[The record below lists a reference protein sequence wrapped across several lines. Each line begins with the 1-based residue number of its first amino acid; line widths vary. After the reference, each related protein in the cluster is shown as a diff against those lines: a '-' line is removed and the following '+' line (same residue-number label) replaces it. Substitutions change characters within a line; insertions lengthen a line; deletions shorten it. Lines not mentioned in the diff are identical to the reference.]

1 MTLDRETNVNP
12 TPPPTPA
19 DAAAADAAMT
29 ADAAP
34 PRRPLGALLVE
45 AGLIDELQLERALRE
60 GAETGERLGE
70 VVVRRR
76 WATEDDVARLLAKQ
90 WGLNYVE
97 RSSIWFDADALTR
110 LSREDAQRLGALP
123 TRVEGGRVVV
133 AVAEPTEQ
141 RLAALEE
148 LIGDTVMV
156 VVPKTALDAGLH
168 SELLASH
175 NTGQSREEDA
185 LTPDESEAEVTRLPL
200 APVPPPEPG
209 EAPAPASGTGLDDVA
224 TFAAQARQLAELLA
238 AQAEAATD
246 ELSARAEQI
255 SIQEELAAARRRI
268 EELESELGAR
278 RVAMQELKH
287 HLEAARQILERGF

>member
-1 MTLDRETNVNP
+1 MNP

-29 ADAAP
+29 PDAAP

-45 AGLIDELQLERALRE
+45 AGLIDELQLERALHE

-70 VVVRRR
+70 VVVRQR

-90 WGLNYVE
+90 WGLGYVE
-97 RSSIWFDADALTR
+97 RSSIWFDADGLTR

-141 RLAALEE
+141 RLAALEDV
-148 LIGDTVMV
+148 IGDTVVV

-168 SELLASH
+168 SELLS
-175 NTGQSREEDA
+175 SRKTEEEGEEEA
-185 LTPDESEAEVTRLPL
+185 VEPEQKAAEVVRPAL
-200 APVPPPEPG
+200 APVPPPAP
-209 EAPAPASGTGLDDVA
+209 EAPAPGSGSALDDVA
-224 TFAAQARQLAELLA
+224 NLAAQARDLAELLA
-238 AQAEAATD
+238 AQAEAATT
-246 ELSARAEQI
+246 ELSTQAWRRVTE
-255 SIQEELAAARRRI
+255 EELAAARRRVD
-268 EELESELGAR
+268 ELQSQL
-278 RVAMQELKH
+278 VAQRAAVQEVKR
-287 HLEAARQILERGF
+287 HLEAAVRVIEGGF